1 MSLSLR
7 LIVNVSCRNLLLNIL
22 LKYRVEAVDL
32 SQLGVFSEVAP
43 IILISWIIFNIR
55 PNSNRAFHLKDDN
68 NDRSNKNNN
77 D

>member
-1 MSLSLR
+1 MS
-7 LIVNVSCRNLLLNIL
+7 

-55 PNSNRAFHLKDDN
+55 PNSNRGFHLKDDN